1 MPDPITTTDEVADAF
16 TTAITILDAYRRHDH
31 QLLRDTL
38 TTAADPGLTVMTLA
52 AITIDHMERA
62 GIDPI
67 TLDQLPALRDHVRE
81 LAA

>member
-1 MPDPITTTDEVADAF
+1 MPEPINTTDEIADAF

-31 QLLRDTL
+31 DTMRRTFAAARDH
-38 TTAADPGLTVMTLA
+38 GLTVMTLA
-52 AITIDHMERA
+52 AMVLEYMGRA
-62 GIDPI
+62 GLDEL